1 MDNIYM
7 EDEIEKFIIKYKK
20 FITKDIY
27 ITNKMYHTFMQKYK
41 YLYTYVH
48 HNNKNYTFLRDIVIK
63 QRQIV
68 KMHNTNFVNKKLIDY
83 KDYFDNMFKDIDK
96 NILLDKNQRKAIIC
110 EEENLLVIAGAGS
123 GKTTTMTAKVKYLI
137 DKCNY
142 KESDIAVI
150 SFTNKACDEI
160 KDRLQNG
167 FGLNNVEVYTFHKLG
182 LNILRTAT
190 KEKLNI
196 IENAGQYKIF
206 IDYIKDNLFKN
217 KNKFNDFY
225 LAFNHILKLSDNF
238 KDFNNFKEY
247 HDYLY
252 KRKYTKNDTDLKKY
266 IEAQVNKRKK
276 YYKTIKGEIVK
287 SKEEV
292 DIANF
297 LYLNSIDYEYEK
309 SINKNMKNNKSY
321 KPDFYIY
328 ENELFNYIEHFGID
342 ELGTNSSFTE
352 KELKNYLSTLKLKQ
366 DYHKKYYDKDLFII
380 SYSNKDRSIIINN
393 LRKEIVKRGYTLKR
407 RNLNEVYNMLKNTSE
422 DVYFYDFINNLLIPF
437 ISYFKGSNREKND
450 FKELYKHINNEKLL
464 LELKVIEEFYN
475 YYENKLKENNLID
488 FEDMVN
494 LAYKNISNIQ
504 EKDLGVSY
512 KYIIIDEYQDISIQR
527 YNLTAKIANLFKSKI
542 FAVGDD
548 YQTIFSFA
556 GSRIDLFTEF
566 KKYMKD
572 ASVIPIENTYRNS
585 QELLDLAGEFI
596 RKNKKQIEKR
606 LKSSKHLEKPVEIFI
621 YDDEN
626 EYTKDI
632 NKAKLV
638 NAVVKIINQN
648 NYKDK
653 ILILGRYKKDI
664 DSIINNKFF
673 TKKNKEKIL
682 CNNYPNSNITYLT
695 IHSSK
700 GLGFDQCILIN
711 AIDDKYGF
719 PSKIEDDPLI
729 KLIKPNNEENILF
742 PEERRLFYV
751 ALTRTK
757 NKLYIVC
764 PKSKVSSFVKEI
776 AYNKNVLIHKNSE

>member
-1 MDNIYM
+1 MNDVCIN
-7 EDEIEKFIIKYKK
+7 EEIEKFIIKYKK
-20 FITKDIY
+20 FMTKDIY
-27 ITNKMYHTFMQKYK
+27 ITNKMYYTFLKKYK
-41 YLYTYVH
+41 YLYTYIH
-48 HNNKNYTFLRDIVIK
+48 HNDTNFNFLRNIVINQK
-63 QRQIV
+63 QLIKR
-68 KMHNTNFVNKKLIDY
+68 HNSNYVNRKLVEY
-83 KDYFDNMFKDIDK
+83 KEYFDNMFKNIDE
-96 NILLDKNQRKAIIC
+96 NILLDDNQRKAIIC
-110 EEENLLVIAGAGS
+110 EEDNLLLIAGAGS

-142 KESDIAVI
+142 KEKDIAII

-160 KDRLQNG
+160 KDKLQNG
-167 FGLNNVEVYTFHKLG
+167 FGLENIDVYTFHKLG
-182 LNILRTAT
+182 LTLLRASTN
-190 KEKLNI
+190 KKLDI
-196 IENAGQYKIF
+196 IETSGQYKIF
-206 IDYIKDNLFKN
+206 INYIKNILFKD
-217 KNKFNDFY
+217 KEKFNDFY
-225 LAFNHILKLSDNF
+225 NAFNYILNLSDNF
-238 KDFNNFKEY
+238 KNFNNFKEY

-252 KRKYTKNDTDLKKY
+252 KRKYTKNNTDLKIY
-266 IEAQVNKRKK
+266 IEAQVNKRKN

-309 SINKNMKNNKSY
+309 SINKNIKNNKTY

-328 ENELFNYIEHFGID
+328 ENELFNYIEHFGVD
-342 ELGTNSSFTE
+342 ELGNNSSFTE
-352 KELKNYLSTLKLKQ
+352 KELKHYLSTLKLKKE
-366 DYHKKYYDKDLFII
+366 YHKKYFDKDLFII
-380 SYSNKDRSIIINN
+380 SYSNKDRKKIINT
-393 LRKEIVKRGYTLKR
+393 LREEIKRRGYTFRKR
-407 RNLNEVYNMLKNTSE
+407 YLNEVYETLKNTSE
-422 DVYFYDFINNLLIPF
+422 DIYFYDFINHLLIPF
-437 ISYFKGSNREKND
+437 ISYFKGSNKDKND
-450 FKELYKHINNEKLL
+450 FKELYKQTHDDKLL
-464 LELKVIEEFYN
+464 LKLKVIEDFYD
-475 YYENKLKENNLID
+475 YYETKLKENNLID
-488 FEDMVN
+488 FEDMIN
-494 LAYKNISNIQ
+494 LAYKNINNIK
-504 EKDLGVSY
+504 EKDLGVNY
-512 KYIIIDEYQDISIQR
+512 KYIIIDEYQDISVQR

-556 GSRIDLFTEF
+556 GSRIDLFTDF

-585 QELLDLAGEFI
+585 QELLDLAADFI
-596 RKNKKQIEKR
+596 NKNKSQIEKR
-606 LKSSKHLEKPVEIFI
+606 LKSSKHLDKPVEIFTYEDSNVYSRDTNKSKVI
-621 YDDEN
+621 NDIIIN
-626 EYTKDI
+626 I
-632 NKAKLV
+632 NK
-638 NAVVKIINQN
+638 N

-653 ILILGRYKKDI
+653 ILLLCRYKKDI
-664 DSIINNKFF
+664 DSITNNNYFI
-673 TKKNKEKIL
+673 KKNKEKII
-682 CNNYPNSNITYLT
+682 CNNCKDANITYLT

-764 PKSKVSSFVKEI
+764 PKSKVSTFVKEI